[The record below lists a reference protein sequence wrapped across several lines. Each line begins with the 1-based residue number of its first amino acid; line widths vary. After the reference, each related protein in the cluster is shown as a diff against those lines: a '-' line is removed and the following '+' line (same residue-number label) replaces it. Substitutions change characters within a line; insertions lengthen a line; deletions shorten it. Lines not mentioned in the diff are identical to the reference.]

1 MRAHACVRACVRACV
16 FVCVCVSR
24 GGGGCFSLFCGNIFL
39 KLLLWN
45 RVKKWESIKIFC
57 KLVHLKVSY
66 LSSTVSNMA
75 DSSTEFRYLRDNVT
89 IDVNSSS
96 LHILEEST

>member
-1 MRAHACVRACVRACV
+1 MCARTRACVHACMCV
-16 FVCVCVSR
+16 CVCVCVSR